1 MLLSRAVPYLAASL
15 VATAL
20 AVGGCNKA
28 SSGSA
33 SASSANTS
41 DQQAT
46 PHDYF
51 VNTVYPLIGGLSTC
65 GGCHSGQANSPC
77 AGAAC
82 VFLGADGPSSY
93 DTISQ
98 DVGLIAAPQNSPLV
112 SYQHKDSTIQLT
124 PDQANVLDIW
134 LGMEAAARHLP
145 GAVAKATSLQDAL
158 TQFGSC
164 MNYDVF
170 TQTGMGNLAQTETD
184 MDGPCLGCHNRG
196 QGGLFL
202 SADPFSTFQNFQK
215 FPFIEKLVVGTVDS
229 SGNFAQ
235 LVPAER
241 ISQKSSEGCAST
253 DPTQCH
259 PRFGLS
265 PSETDWVRNF
275 VNTTLQN
282 LAAQTC
288 QNGIVT
294 APDASAPNG
303 DAGEG
308 GN

>member
-15 VATAL
+15 VATGL
-20 AVGGCNKA
+20 AFVGCNKS

-33 SASSANTS
+33 SADIGDAS
-41 DQQAT
+41 DQLT
-46 PHDYF
+46 PRDYF
-51 VNTVYPLIGGLSTC
+51 INTVYPLIGGLSTC

-82 VFLGADGPSSY
+82 VFLGSDGPSSY
-93 DTISQ
+93 DAISQ
-98 DVGLIAAPQNSPLV
+98 NVGLIAAPQNSPLV
-112 SYQHKDSTIQLT
+112 TYQHKDSTIQLT

-145 GAVAKATSLQDAL
+145 GAVAKATSLNDAL
-158 TQFGSC
+158 TQFGNC

-170 TQTGMGNLAQTETD
+170 TQTGMANLAQIETD
-184 MDGPCLGCHNRG
+184 MYGPCLGCHNRG

-202 SADPFSTFQNFQK
+202 AADPFATFQNFQK
-215 FPFIEKLVVGTVDS
+215 FPFIETLVVGTVDS
-229 SGNFAQ
+229 NGNFAQ
-235 LVPAER
+235 LVPAEL
-241 ISQKSSEGCAST
+241 ISQKSSEGCTDT

-265 PSETDWVRNF
+265 PTETDWIRTF

-294 APDASAPNG
+294 AADASAPPG

>member
-1 MLLSRAVPYLAASL
+1 MLQSRAVPYVAASL
-15 VATAL
+15 MSMAL
-20 AVGGCNKA
+20 AFAGCSKS

-33 SASSANTS
+33 GNANPG
-41 DQQAT
+41 DQQQS
-46 PHDYF
+46 PRDYF
-51 VNTVYPLIGGLSTC
+51 VNTVYPLIGGMATC
-65 GGCHSGQANSPC
+65 GRCHSGQANSPC

-82 VFLGADGPSSY
+82 VFLGSDGPSSY
-93 DTISQ
+93 DAIAKN
-98 DVGLIAAPQNSPLV
+98 VGLIASPQNSPLV
-112 SYQHKDSTIQLT
+112 TYQHKDTSIQLT

-134 LGMEAAARHLP
+134 LGMEASARHLP
-145 GAVAKATSLQDAL
+145 GAVAKATSLQDAYS
-158 TQFGSC
+158 QFGHC

-170 TQTGMGNLAQTETD
+170 TQTGMGNLAQVETD

-202 SADPFSTFQNFQK
+202 SADPYATFQNFQK
-215 FPFIEKLVVGTVDS
+215 FPYIEKLVVGTVDS
-229 SGNFAQ
+229 KGNFAQ
-235 LVPAER
+235 LVPADR
-241 ISQKSSEGCAST
+241 IPQKASEGCAGT

-265 PSETDWVRNF
+265 PTETDWIRIF

-294 APDASAPNG
+294 APDAGAPEAG
-303 DAGEG
+303 DG
-308 GN
+308 GDGG